1 MGYIKP
7 LYIESDRIS
16 AVSRM
21 MRHAG
26 EHPSAASFRNGG
38 DVYIKT
44 IVVVAARALMLIY
57 RWMDE
62 GSICTEDASESC
74 CSIQHHMYTTSLYTV
89 YIMGKNASSRELH
102 NYCSG
107 KHSIPVYIGIFKN
120 TYIYVVNP
128 SSFSAGSMLSYN
140 SYLAC
145 FSLYTSNNK
154 DSHKVP
160 YIMRHIVYIYP
171 DYIGGYRDH
180 IIRAAHYIYIDPS
193 ANDII

>member
-1 MGYIKP
+1 MGYIKASI
-7 LYIESDRIS
+7 YWVRSHQCSQSDDAARGKL
-16 AVSRM
+16 
-21 MRHAG
+21 AG

-74 CSIQHHMYTTSLYTV
+74 CSIQHHMYTSLYTV
-89 YIMGKNASSRELH
+89 YIKGKKKCSSRELH

-145 FSLYTSNNK
+145 FSLY
-154 DSHKVP
+154 
-160 YIMRHIVYIYP
+160 I
-171 DYIGGYRDH
+171 
-180 IIRAAHYIYIDPS
+180 
-193 ANDII
+193 